1 MNNIGDWIAIGC
13 ENQGQLM
20 VWEWQSQT
28 YVLKQQAH
36 ASGISCLT
44 YSNDGSFIA
53 TGGVDAKVRIN
64 QSLNEIS
71 ISSFNR
77 IGPIFFSDKG
87 MERRKRFLFRHIFRS
102 FIRYF

>member
-1 MNNIGDWIAIGC
+1 MRSTSSISDNGIASVAVNNIGDWIAIGC

-36 ASGISCLT
+36 ASGISCLA
-44 YSNDGSFIA
+44 YSGDGSFIA

-64 QSLNEIS
+64 
-71 ISSFNR
+71 
-77 IGPIFFSDKG
+77 
-87 MERRKRFLFRHIFRS
+87 
-102 FIRYF
+102 